1 LLVKNNRSG
10 LNNLSEYPVPS
21 LSFPDFNKSL
31 FDAQAMALF
40 RYQYAQNPVYRDF
53 CSQVAARGRVLP
65 EASLRFPGALPPFLP
80 IRFFK
85 THRVLCGDGPVAT
98 WFESSGTTQTG
109 QSQHEVRDLSVYES
123 SFLEGFR
130 LFYGDPGRYCFLAL
144 LPSYLERGHS
154 SLVYMADR
162 LIRESGNPRSGFY
175 LDQFDRLADVV
186 RELEAA
192 GQPTILLGVTF
203 ALLDFAEAY
212 PLALK
217 HTIVMETGGMKG
229 RKRELTRAE
238 VHGFL
243 QERWGLRDVHAEYGM
258 TELLSQAYAQGDGR
272 FFCPPWMRV
281 VLRAEDDPFA
291 LTDAQGQPLREGLI
305 NIIDL
310 ANIHSSA
317 FIATDDLGRL
327 HPDGSF
333 EVLGRMDHADIRGC
347 SLLTA

>member
-1 LLVKNNRSG
+1 M
-10 LNNLSEYPVPS
+10 
-21 LSFPDFNKSL
+21 
-31 FDAQAMALF
+31 FDAQATALF
-40 RYQYAQNPVYRDF
+40 RYQFAKNPVYRDF
-53 CSQVAARGRVLP
+53 CRQVEARGYPVDR
-65 EASLRFPGALPPFLP
+65 PGAPPPFLP
-80 IRFFK
+80 ISFFK
-85 THRVLCGDGPVAT
+85 THTVVAGSFEPQAV
-98 WFESSGTTQTG
+98 FESSGTTQTG
-109 QSQHEVRDLSVYES
+109 QSRHLVRDVAVYEA

-130 LFYGDPGRYCFLAL
+130 QFYGDPGQYCFLAL

-162 LIRESGNPRSGFY
+162 LIRESGHPRSGFY
-175 LDQFDRLADVV
+175 LDQFDRLAEVLQQ
-186 RELEAA
+186 LEAA

-212 PLALK
+212 PLALR

-243 QERWGLRDVHAEYGM
+243 KERWGLTEVHAEYGM
-258 TELLSQAYAQGDGR
+258 TELLSQAYSAGDGR
-272 FFCPPWMRV
+272 FVCPPWMRV
-281 VLRAEDDPFA
+281 VLRAEDDPLA
-291 LTDAQGQPLREGLI
+291 LTDAQGRPLTEGLI

-310 ANIHSSA
+310 ANIHSCA

-333 EVLGRMDHADIRGC
+333 EVLGRMDNADVRGC

>member
-1 LLVKNNRSG
+1 LPFKNNRSG
-10 LNNLSEYPVPS
+10 LNNLSEYPVPAV
-21 LSFPDFNKSL
+21 SFKDFNKSM
-31 FDAQAMALF
+31 FDAQEMALF
-40 RYQYAQNPVYRDF
+40 RYQYAQNAVYREF
-53 CSQVAARGRVLP
+53 CQQVEARGQRLP
-65 EASLRFPGALPPFLP
+65 ERSLSVPAAPTPFLP
-80 IRFFK
+80 ISFFK
-85 THRVLCGDGPVAT
+85 THRVVCGDRPVST

-109 QSQHEVRDLSVYES
+109 QSRHEVRDLAVYES
-123 SFLEGFR
+123 SFLAGFR
-130 LFYGDPGRYCFLAL
+130 LFYGDPRRYCFLAL

-162 LIRESGNPRSGFY
+162 LIRESGHPQSGFY
-175 LDQFDRLADVV
+175 LDQFDRLSDVLQQ
-186 RELEAA
+186 LEAA

-238 VHGFL
+238 VHGYL
-243 QERWGLRDVHAEYGM
+243 MGRWGLRDVHAEYGM

-281 VLRAEDDPFA
+281 LLRAEDDPFA

-310 ANIHSSA
+310 ANIHSCA

-333 EVLGRMDHADIRGC
+333 EVLGRMDNADVRGC